1 MNGIIQQLEL
11 NQSFFIQFALI
22 AVTFLI
28 LGNSYF
34 RPFQKLIELRH
45 KRLVE
50 DREAA
55 EKLMAQADAKFEE
68 YRDRLA
74 EERQRARAE
83 VESVLLAAKREEA
96 QILGAAR
103 EEARKI
109 TQQAA
114 ESAQQQQEKLKAQ
127 LEMEVEG
134 LANAASEILLVRR
147 N

>member
-1 MNGIIQQLEL
+1 
-11 NQSFFIQFALI
+11 
-22 AVTFLI
+22 
-28 LGNSYF
+28 
-34 RPFQKLIELRH
+34 
-45 KRLVE
+45 
-50 DREAA
+50 
-55 EKLMAQADAKFEE
+55 
-68 YRDRLA
+68 
-74 EERQRARAE
+74 
-83 VESVLLAAKREEA
+83 LAAKREEA

-147 N
+147 T